1 MTTSNTINKNN
12 TINKTFKLGNNSFI
26 FKVITPSHKMY
37 LVSYGNNLN
46 DYLPN
51 TLSIIPFNQDNF
63 PEQEII
69 MDFSKFS
76 SNDPFSHLDSHIEQ
90 LRFKEYQK
98 EIDYYDAR
106 FFDCHSIYNI
116 ADHISDALAIGE
128 KVTVNVI
135 SNFSSGS
142 RDLQAESMY
151 NILKMNKKYKEF
163 NPGDNDLKS
172 SIKELKKYTDN
183 MFSS

>member
-1 MTTSNTINKNN
+1 
-12 TINKTFKLGNNSFI
+12 
-26 FKVITPSHKMY
+26 
-37 LVSYGNNLN
+37 
-46 DYLPN
+46 
-51 TLSIIPFNQDNF
+51 
-63 PEQEII
+63 

-76 SNDPFSHLDSHIEQ
+76 SNNPFSHLDSHIEQ
-90 LRFKEYQK
+90 LRMKEYQK

-135 SNFSSGS
+135 SNFSSGY

-163 NPGDNDLKS
+163 NPGDSALMDSIVDLQ
-172 SIKELKKYTDN
+172 KYTDN
-183 MFSS
+183 MF

>member
-1 MTTSNTINKNN
+1 MIIISMTTSNTINKNN

-90 LRFKEYQK
+90 LRMKEYQK

-128 KVTVNVI
+128 KVTFNII
-135 SNFSSGS
+135 SNFFLVLENYNQNLCIIFS
-142 RDLQAESMY
+142 R
-151 NILKMNKKYKEF
+151 
-163 NPGDNDLKS
+163 
-172 SIKELKKYTDN
+172 
-183 MFSS
+183 

>member
-1 MTTSNTINKNN
+1 MIEN
-12 TINKTFKLGNNSFI
+12 TINKTFRRGNYSFI
-26 FKVITPSHKMY
+26 FNVITPSNKLY
-37 LVSYGNNLN
+37 IVSYGDNPN
-46 DYLPN
+46 DYRPN
-51 TLSIIPFNQDNF
+51 TLSIIPMNQENL
-63 PEQEII
+63 PEREMI
-69 MDFSKFS
+69 MDFSEFS
-76 SNDPFSHLDSHIEQ
+76 NNDPFPHLNSHIEQ
-90 LRFKEYQK
+90 LRMKEYQK
-98 EIDYYDAR
+98 EIDYYDIK
-106 FFDCHSIYNI
+106 FFDCHSLYNI